1 MPIYEYH
8 CTACEHDF
16 EVMQKF
22 TDPPIRKCEKCGRL
36 KAKKMISQTSFVL
49 KGSGWYVTDYGGK
62 KPSNSENHHPAG
74 ESSEAASSKT
84 DSKSDKN
91 KKAGADK
98 GTDSVKKAANA

>member
-1 MPIYEYH
+1 
-8 CTACEHDF
+8 
-16 EVMQKF
+16 MQKF